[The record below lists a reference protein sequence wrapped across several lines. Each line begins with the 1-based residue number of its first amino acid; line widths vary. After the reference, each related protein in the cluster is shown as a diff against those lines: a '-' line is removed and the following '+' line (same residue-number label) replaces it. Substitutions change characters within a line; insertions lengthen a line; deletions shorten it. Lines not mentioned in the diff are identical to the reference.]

1 MKLNN
6 IGSARKL
13 RRTAAAFA
21 ATVMAAA
28 AMHTAS
34 VDARVQVPQSG
45 LTNPAVRF
53 AAVTAA
59 ETVPGTTT
67 VAATTVSAV
76 NTTTKASATTIAQT
90 TTKASATTTA
100 QTTTKAS
107 ATTTAQT
114 TIKASATTT
123 AQTTTK
129 AAVTTTAQT
138 TTKAAV
144 VTSGQTTVTSAA
156 TSSAQTVTTTT
167 ADDTQKDFTYEIMDG
182 KATLL
187 RWNSTA
193 PDAVIPEQVEGCP
206 VTAITSYAFQDVR
219 STLRTVRIPESVTV
233 IPEKL
238 FYECSQLEHADMPE
252 TVTEI
257 GNSAFAG
264 CFSLY
269 LDHLPCSMHSN
280 MHRV

>member
-21 ATVMAAA
+21 AAVMAAA

-34 VDARVQVPQSG
+34 ADARVQVPQSG
-45 LTNPAVRF
+45 LTNPAGRF

-90 TTKASATTTA
+90 TTKA
-100 QTTTKAS
+100 
-107 ATTTAQT
+107 
-114 TIKASATTT
+114 
-123 AQTTTK
+123 
-129 AAVTTTAQT
+129 
-138 TTKAAV
+138 AV

-156 TSSAQTVTTTT
+156 TSSAQIVTTTT

-264 CFSLY
+264 CFSSG
-269 LDHLPCSMHSN
+269 CIRRGN
-280 MHRV
+280 